1 MNHTTSTSVLAIA
14 GVALLLL
21 GGGAKAEDDNVP
33 GRDLYRDYCKSCHS
47 AESPNGE
54 YTPVTL
60 IQDQWTRFF
69 DRKYR
74 RKHDKVIDTAHGDKP
89 VTEVITPELLE
100 QIRNFAI
107 EHAADSES
115 PMTCG

>member
-1 MNHTTSTSVLAIA
+1 MKHITSVSMLAIA
-14 GVALLLL
+14 GATLLLL
-21 GGGAKAEDDNVP
+21 AGGARADDEVVP
-33 GRDLYRDYCKSCHS
+33 GKDLYRDHCKICH
-47 AESPNGE
+47 AADSPNGE

-69 DRKYR
+69 ERKYR
-74 RKHDKVIDTAHGDKP
+74 RKHDKVIDTAQGDKP
-89 VTEVITPELLE
+89 VTDVITPEMLE
-100 QIRNFAI
+100 QIRIFAI

>member
-1 MNHTTSTSVLAIA
+1 MNHTTSRSMLAIA
-14 GVALLLL
+14 GAALLLL
-21 GGGAKAEDDNVP
+21 GGGASAGDEVIP
-33 GRDLYRDYCKSCHS
+33 GRDLYKDYCKSCHS
-47 AESPNGE
+47 ADSPNGE

-69 DRKYR
+69 ERKYR
-74 RKHDKVIDTAHGDKP
+74 RKHNTVIDTAHDGKP
-89 VTEVITPELLE
+89 VTEVITPEMLE